1 MEMNLGDRIASLRK
15 ARGWTQVKLA
25 EAAGLSA
32 SAIAM
37 YETNRRHPDGQAL
50 HKLAQAFGTSVG
62 ALTQPEP
69 KNEVAVMSHLN
80 SARPLSPSSHPA
92 DRGLTTLTLSRDE
105 ARFILFL
112 RMNPRAKSFLES
124 YMFADDAK
132 REQLEK
138 TWRLIHDFQV

>member
-1 MEMNLGDRIASLRK
+1 MDMNLGDRIASLRRAK
-15 ARGWTQVKLA
+15 GWTQAKLA
-25 EAAGLSA
+25 ETAGLSP
-32 SAIAM
+32 SAVSM
-37 YETNRRHPDGQAL
+37 YETNRRHPDDKAL
-50 HKLAQAFGTSVG
+50 DKLARAFGMSVD
-62 ALTQPEP
+62 ALTQPETCD
-69 KNEVAVMSHLN
+69 EVAAASHQD
-80 SARPLSPSSHPA
+80 SGTTYSPPSYVA

-124 YMFADDAK
+124 YMFADEAK